1 MNEIK
6 FLVQG
11 SAPEPYLVV
20 FRKNG
25 NNLTG
30 LCNCPAGE
38 NGMYCKHR
46 FRILAGSNEGI
57 VSDNINDVDIVKNWV
72 KGSDVEKALD
82 ELHQAETDLEKMKKK
97 VSALKKKLART
108 LID

>member
-1 MNEIK
+1 METAK

-11 SAPEPYLVV
+11 SSPEPYVV
-20 FRKNG
+20 SFRKNG
-25 NNLTG
+25 NNLTA
-30 LCNCPAGE
+30 LCSCPAGE

-46 FRILAGSNEGI
+46 FRILAGSTEGI
-57 VSDNINDVDIVKNWV
+57 VSDNIQDVEIVKSWV
-72 KGSDVEKALD
+72 KGSDVEKALN
-82 ELHQAETDLEKMKKK
+82 ELHQAESDLEKMKNK

>member
-1 MNEIK
+1 MKKIK

-11 SAPEPYLVV
+11 SAPEPYTVV
-20 FRKNG
+20 FNKDG
-25 NNLTG
+25 NNLTAI
-30 LCNCPAGE
+30 CDCPAGE

-46 FRILAGSNEGI
+46 FRILGGLLDGI
-57 VSDNINDVDIVKNWV
+57 VSENIKDVEIVKSWLD
-72 KGSDVEKALD
+72 GSDVEKALD
-82 ELHQAETDLEKMKKK
+82 ELHEAENELEKMKKK

>member
-1 MNEIK
+1 METIK
-6 FLVQG
+6 FFVQG

-20 FRKNG
+20 FRKSG

-46 FRILAGSNEGI
+46 FRILAGSTEGI
-57 VSDNINDVDIVKNWV
+57 VSENITDVEIVKSWV
-72 KGSDVEKALD
+72 KGSDVEKALE
-82 ELHQAETDLEKMKKK
+82 ELHQSEIELEKMKKK

>member
-6 FLVQG
+6 FFVQG

-20 FRKNG
+20 FRKSE

-46 FRILAGSNEGI
+46 FRILAGLREGI
-57 VSDNINDVDIVKNWV
+57 VSENIKDVEIVKSWV
-72 KGSDVEKALD
+72 KGSDVEKALE

>member
-1 MNEIK
+1 METAK

-11 SAPEPYLVV
+11 SAPEPYVVV

-25 NNLTG
+25 NNLTAQ
-30 LCNCPAGE
+30 CSCPAGE

-46 FRILAGSNEGI
+46 FRIMEGSDENVI
-57 VSDNINDVDIVKNWV
+57 SNNKSDVQLIASWLI
-72 KGSDVEKALD
+72 GSDVEMVIKELKIAED
-82 ELHQAETDLEKMKKK
+82 ELLLAKKK
-97 VSALKKKLART
+97 VSDYKKKLARK

>member
-6 FLVQG
+6 FFVQG

-20 FRKNG
+20 FRKRD

-46 FRILAGSNEGI
+46 FRILAGSSEGI
-57 VSDNINDVDIVKNWV
+57 VSNNIKDLDIVINWV

-82 ELHQAETDLEKMKKK
+82 ELHEAETDLEKMKKK
-97 VSALKKKLART
+97 VSVLKKKLANT

>member
-1 MNEIK
+1 MDEIK

-11 SAPEPYLVV
+11 SAPEPYLIV

-82 ELHQAETDLEKMKKK
+82 EMHQAEADLEKMKKK

>member
-6 FLVQG
+6 FFVQG

-20 FRKNG
+20 FRKSG

-38 NGMYCKHR
+38 YGMYCKHR
-46 FRILAGSNEGI
+46 FRIIAGSSEGI
-57 VSDNINDVDIVKNWV
+57 VSENLQDVEIVKEWV
-72 KGSDVEKALD
+72 KGSDVEKALN

-97 VSALKKKLART
+97 VSALKKKLAIT
-108 LID
+108 LND